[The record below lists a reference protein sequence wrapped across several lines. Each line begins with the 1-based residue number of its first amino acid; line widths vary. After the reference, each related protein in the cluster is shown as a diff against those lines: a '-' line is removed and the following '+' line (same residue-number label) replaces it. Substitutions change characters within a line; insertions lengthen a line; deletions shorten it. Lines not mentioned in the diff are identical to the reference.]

1 MEAGPMATDSGDRTT
16 DGPTRGDCLALLAN
30 MCCRL
35 SRLNLLNEPQTL
47 RQTTQATAT
56 GGTYHQEKGVD
67 TGRGGEGGT
76 HVPTLILL
84 SYWRPKPNGAR
95 QELDADKR
103 GQKFAYFRIARQSLL
118 PTSLHS
124 PLPSPSLF
132 ACPHFRPGCARGRLF
147 AVILGSRRRRHRQSA
162 GVLKGPAKLFR
173 QKSRRHISAHM
184 LQAIF
189 VIIIYRCL
197 QNCKLRGRAERKNGF
212 IDR

>member
-1 MEAGPMATDSGDRTT
+1 MEVGPKATDSGDLTT

-124 PLPSPSLF
+124 PSYSPPHLFSLVRTFVLGVHEGVSSPSFL
-132 ACPHFRPGCARGRLF
+132 A
-147 AVILGSRRRRHRQSA
+147 A
-162 GVLKGPAKLFR
+162 GAAAIANQRECSKGPQNSFA
-173 QKSRRHISAHM
+173 KSRG
-184 LQAIF
+184 AIF
-189 VIIIYRCL
+189 PHTCCRPFL
-197 QNCKLRGRAERKNGF
+197 
-212 IDR
+212 